1 MGGDLDDPQVQA
13 RGLRVDMPNSY
24 GGVTPQVASPL
35 RLSATP
41 VEYRNA
47 PPTLGEHTAE
57 VLQRLLGLDGV
68 AQAQLREQ
76 GVI

>member
-1 MGGDLDDPQVQA
+1 
-13 RGLRVDMPNSY
+13 MPNSY
-24 GGVTPQVASPL
+24 GGATPQVASPL

-41 VEYRNA
+41 VQYRNA

-57 VLQRLLGLDGV
+57 VLQRLLGLDGT